1 MLWKPL
7 SSFLPPSIFCSLPF
21 SIKSSDSVQC
31 ATLAVA
37 SRWQHSLN
45 TDLTCCFFFLLG
57 CADSVSW
64 DDRTGK
70 TSKHTHCVCL
80 CVAAVLQCSSSLA
93 LCLLVF
99 VLEETFGE
107 IRKNKA
113 VERGFRPLIPVSLQT
128 QGHITLNTRNLLV
141 QEINS
146 SWINIGPYL
155 VRAELYICRELF
167 GVKVKKPKPQSD
179 IIISDVTLQEW

>member
-1 MLWKPL
+1 MKPL

-21 SIKSSDSVQC
+21 SITSSDSVQC

-37 SRWQHSLN
+37 SRWQHSLG
-45 TDLTCCFFFLLG
+45 TDLTCFFFFWFFLLG
-57 CADSVSW
+57 SADSVSW

-99 VLEETFGE
+99 VLEEALGE

-113 VERGFRPLIPVSLQT
+113 VERGFRPLIPVSLVCRLRDTLPGIQETSLFRRQT
-128 QGHITLNTRNLLV
+128 V
-141 QEINS
+141 
-146 SWINIGPYL
+146 IGPYL
-155 VRAELYICRELF
+155 VCAELYICRELI